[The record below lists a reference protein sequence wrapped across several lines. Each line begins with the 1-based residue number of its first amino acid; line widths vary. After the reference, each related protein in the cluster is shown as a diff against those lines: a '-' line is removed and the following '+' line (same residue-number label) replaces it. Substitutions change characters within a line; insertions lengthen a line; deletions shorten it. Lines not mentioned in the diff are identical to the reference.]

1 MKLLII
7 EDEKTIAD
15 SIKKGLEL
23 KSHVVDVANDGLDGF
38 DLASNESYDVVILD
52 RMLPGLNGVQIC
64 QKLREEKNN
73 TPILMLTAKTEITDR
88 VDGLDAGADDYLGKP
103 FAFVELLARLKAL
116 SRRPKAMLSSKL
128 VINGLE
134 LDTKN
139 FEVIRSGEIINLS
152 KKEFSLLEFLMKNPG
167 RVFNKEQLTERVWD
181 YDSNVLP
188 NTAQVYLG
196 YLRNKIDKA
205 FPKEKPL
212 INTVRGFGYRFG
224 EKK

>member
-1 MKLLII
+1 
-7 EDEKTIAD
+7 
-15 SIKKGLEL
+15 
-23 KSHVVDVANDGLDGF
+23 
-38 DLASNESYDVVILD
+38 
-52 RMLPGLNGVQIC
+52 
-64 QKLREEKNN
+64 
-73 TPILMLTAKTEITDR
+73 
-88 VDGLDAGADDYLGKP
+88 
-103 FAFVELLARLKAL
+103 
-116 SRRPKAMLSSKL
+116 MLSSKL